1 MSECP
6 PAKRARIQLTATEK
20 KAICLQKAENP
31 SMKQHELSA
40 WCEKRFG
47 KPIKKNTVSDI
58 LKEDKKWLAVRD
70 DCNVIKD
77 MKCRHP
83 QLETALWTWITMAR
97 SAQPTLCISGAM
109 LLTKARKFGEEL
121 GITDFEYSTGWL
133 CRFKKRHELKSYR
146 VHGEAA
152 AVDLT
157 AAETGRADLKQKL
170 AAYPPEMRY
179 NFDETSLFTGL
190 QPTQTLATAAVKG
203 GKGSKDRVTVA
214 LCSNASGT
222 DKRRPLVI
230 GKSKNPRCFKNFDP
244 SLYTDYASNQK
255 AWMTI
260 AEFHAWLK
268 NFDRWAKMKHR
279 KVALV
284 IDNATSHK
292 TVALECVTLFFLPPN
307 MTTVLQPLDA
317 GIIRSFKAHYRCHLA
332 LHYIDCVD
340 NGQPLKVNMRDTV
353 CMVKRAWDA
362 VSPETISNCWKH
374 VGLFSD
380 SEKPTVTGKGE
391 QEDKAVM
398 TALENAISRLPES
411 DMSVSQYVNVDSDQP
426 TEEAMT
432 EEQIIELVA
441 DAEEPQEEEEDDEL
455 IPPISLSQARLRCLD
470 IQRVLE
476 EKAPPAMRDG
486 LISSIMSVYKGLGKI
501 QSSEMKQTKINDY
514 FK

>member
-20 KAICLQKAENP
+20 KALCLQKGENP
-31 SMKQHELSA
+31 SLKQHELSA

-58 LKEDKKWLAVRD
+58 LKHAKKWLAVRD

-77 MKCRHP
+77 MKCRYP
-83 QLETALWTWITMAR
+83 QLETALWTWIITAR
-97 SAQPTLCISGAM
+97 SSQPTLCISDAM
-109 LLTKARKFGEEL
+109 LLNKARKFGEEL
-121 GITDFEYSTGWL
+121 GITNFEYSTGWL
-133 CRFKKRHELKSYR
+133 CRFKKRHNLKSYR

-152 AVDLT
+152 TVDLA
-157 AAETGRADLKQKL
+157 AAETGRADLQQKL
-170 AAYPPEMRY
+170 SVYPPEMRY
-179 NFDETSLFTGL
+179 NFDETSLFIGL

-203 GKGSKDRVTVA
+203 GKGSKDRVTVG

-244 SLYTDYASNQK
+244 SLYTDYASNRK
-255 AWMTI
+255 AWMTSV
-260 AEFHAWLK
+260 EFHAWLK
-268 NFDRWAKMKHR
+268 KFDRWAKTKRH

-292 TVALECVTLFFLPPN
+292 TVDLEYVTLFFLPPN

-317 GIIRSFKAHYRCHLA
+317 GIIRSFKAHYRCNLA
-332 LHYIDCVD
+332 LHYVDCVD

-362 VSPETISNCWKH
+362 VSPQTISNCWKH

-380 SEKPTVTGKGE
+380 SGEPTFTERDE
-391 QEDKAVM
+391 QEDDAVI

-411 DMSVSQYVNVDSDQP
+411 DISASQYVNIDSDQP
-426 TEEAMT
+426 TEETMT
-432 EEQIIELVA
+432 EEQIIELVT
-441 DAEEPQEEEEDDEL
+441 DESHEVEEEDDEL
-455 IPPISLSQARLRCLD
+455 IPPISVSQARLNCLD
-470 IQRVLE
+470 ILRVLE
-476 EKAPPAMRDG
+476 EKAPLAMREG
-486 LISSIMSVYKGLGKI
+486 LITNIMSVYKGLEKI
-501 QSSEMKQTKINDY
+501 LSSEKKQTTLNDY